1 MTVFTAYD
9 NNQIIDYLKS
19 QVHDGEV
26 TTDTKT
32 LKVASFSPNLTD
44 ADSSVS
50 LAFVAA
56 KSNADIQGVLATAR
70 KFHLPIVTQNQFTS
84 TVIGADGLDGAIILS
99 TKKWI
104 KFWKLVKLIH

>member
-1 MTVFTAYD
+1 MMAKLPPT
-9 NNQIIDYLKS
+9 Q
-19 QVHDGEV
+19 
-26 TTDTKT
+26 KT

-70 KFHLPIVTQNQFTS
+70 KFHLPIVTQKP
-84 TVIGADGLDGAIILS
+84 IY
-99 TKKWI
+99 
-104 KFWKLVKLIH
+104 